1 MTLHASKELPF
12 HMHIVDQLV
21 AQGWQLG
28 ESAHYDR
35 TTALYTQDVLTWLEK
50 TEEKKLK
57 TLRRQRGARAEAYV
71 LEQLQ
76 RALESPTIGTLNVLR
91 NGFTVPG
98 AGSLLMSVRAPQSEE
113 SVTASVKYQDTI
125 YRVVP
130 ELSYSPFNANELD
143 IALFINGLPVATL
156 EVKSNYTQHVN
167 AAVEQ
172 YKTDRRPD
180 IRGTHKEPLLTIGR
194 GALVHFAVSQ
204 DDVQMC
210 TKLAGPQSYFLPF
223 NRGNE
228 GGRGNGPY
236 PGSIY
241 PSAHLWLDVL
251 RTDTLMH
258 IVHQMMLY
266 TTKTEGRR
274 TSASMIFPRF
284 HQLDAVRSLIE
295 ASKHEGPGHR
305 YLIQHSAG
313 SGKSKSIVWTAL
325 ALTQLQRKS
334 ASGATLEN
342 VFDSVLIVTDRT
354 VLDDQLS
361 EELAQLKLDPA
372 LVESIERG
380 GSDSKS
386 KKLAD
391 ALIGG
396 KRILTVT
403 LQTFP
408 TAREIIHANAT
419 LRDRNF
425 AVIIDE
431 AHSSTSGTTALS
443 LRDALT
449 GEADEEFQ
457 RLSVDEQLLALQSG
471 RGLPSN
477 ISFYAFTATPK
488 AQTIGMFGRAPKDV
502 APDQDPLPPAPF
514 HVYTMQQ
521 AIEEGF
527 ILDVLRNYVS
537 YATVSRITLEGE
549 EYDQLV
555 RGRVAKRELTKWR
568 NLHPTNIHAK
578 IKIILD
584 HFQRNV
590 VSKQLLGGR
599 AKAMIVT
606 SSRAAAVAYHLALE
620 RTIKENLRIYPNI
633 RSLVAFSEEVS
644 NLDVQ
649 DDAFTSEYKFS
660 ETNLNPLKR
669 GQSIPD
675 AFDDENYN
683 VLIVASKYQTGFD
696 QPKLVAMYVDKPLSG
711 VEAVQTLSRLN
722 RTYPNKEETFI
733 LDFVNKD
740 EEILRAF
747 QTYYKDAR
755 IDAPQDLAVVY
766 ALQEAIYQ
774 QGLFTRFDVDNFKN
788 SFEQGAP
795 TEEGIASYIAPKR
808 VAYNEQLRE
817 LNDQINARER
827 RLAKVHAAKS
837 PGLENQLQIEIRKLG
852 EQRTVLEDLKRNLQR
867 FGRLYTYTTQLL
879 DLNDP
884 DIEAFY
890 IFSVL
895 LAKSIDNPPH
905 EKLNLEGLV
914 LEHYGIRHAGEL
926 HGVHASEE
934 DITMR
939 NPTGEVRVGRHDEK
953 TLLSELLVQLA
964 DEIGESVEN
973 ITAVVNHTS
982 SSVAQDET
990 VVAQILRNTNEQM
1003 LEGSFPEAARH
1014 GFAAGYTAYANII
1027 TQLFEKPELL
1037 NLATMAV
1044 LENVRVG
1051 VEARK

>member
-1 MTLHASKELPF
+1 MMFDASKEKPF
-12 HMHIVDQLV
+12 HVHIVDQLV

-28 ESAHYDR
+28 ESARYDR
-35 TTALYTQDVLTWLEK
+35 GSALYTEDALAWLEK
-50 TEEKKLK
+50 TENKKLQI
-57 TLRRQRGARAEAYV
+57 LRRQRGARAETYI

-76 RALESPTIGTLNVLR
+76 RALANPAIGTLNVLR

-98 AGSLLMSVRAPQSEE
+98 AGALLMSVRAPQSEE
-113 SVTASVKYQDTI
+113 SVSAGIKYKDTI

-130 ELSYSPFNANELD
+130 ELSYSLNNKNRID
-143 IALFINGLPVATL
+143 IALFINGLPVATI

-172 YKTDRRPD
+172 YKRDRRPD
-180 IRGTHKEPLLTIGR
+180 IRDGQKEPLLTIGR

-266 TTKTEGRR
+266 TTKTEGRD
-274 TSASMIFPRF
+274 TNASMIFPRF
-284 HQLDAVRSLIE
+284 HQLDAVRLLVD
-295 ASKHEGPGHR
+295 ASKKEGPGHR

-342 VFDSVLIVTDRT
+342 VFDSVIIVTDRT

-391 ALIGG
+391 ALVGG

-537 YATVSRITLEGE
+537 YSTASYITLAGE
-549 EYDQLV
+549 EYDKIV
-555 RGRVAKRELTKWR
+555 RNKPAKRELTKWQ
-568 NLHPTNIHAK
+568 NLHPTNIEAK

-590 VSKQLLGGR
+590 VSKQLLGGQ

-606 SSRAAAVAYHLALE
+606 SSRAAAVAFHLALE
-620 RTIKENLRIYPNI
+620 RAIKENPHTYPNI

-644 NLDVQ
+644 NVDVN
-649 DDAFTSEYKFS
+649 DEAFASDHKFS
-660 ETNLNPLKR
+660 ETNLNPLAR
-669 GQSIPD
+669 GQSIPE
-675 AFDDENYN
+675 AFDNESYN

-722 RTYPNKEETFI
+722 RTYPKKEETFI
-733 LDFVNKD
+733 LDFVNND

-755 IDAPQDLAVVY
+755 IDAPQDLNAVY
-766 ALQEAIYQ
+766 ELQEAIYQ
-774 QGLFTRFDVDNFKN
+774 QKLFTHFDVENFKN
-788 SFEQGAP
+788 SFKKSVP
-795 TEEGIASYIAPKR
+795 TKEGIALHIGPVSA
-808 VAYNEQLRE
+808 VYNQKLKE
-817 LNDQINARER
+817 LNDQINTLEK
-827 RLAKVHAAKS
+827 RLADVHAAKS
-837 PGLENQLQIEIRKLG
+837 PGLDEELKIKIKKLG
-852 EQRTVLEDLKRNLQR
+852 EQRAVHEDLKRNLQR
-867 FGRLYTYTTQLL
+867 FGRLYTYSTQLL
-879 DLNDP
+879 DFNDP

-895 LAKSIDNPPH
+895 LAKVLNNVPT
-905 EKLNLEGLV
+905 ENLNLEGLV
-914 LEHYGIRHAGEL
+914 LVYGPFRHAGEL
-926 HGVHASEE
+926 HGVLAPEE

-939 NPTGEVRVGRHDEK
+939 NPTGEVRAGRHDKK
-953 TLLSELLVQLA
+953 TLLSELLAQLA
-964 DEIGESVEN
+964 DKLGESVEN
-973 ITAVVNHTS
+973 VNTVVNQTS